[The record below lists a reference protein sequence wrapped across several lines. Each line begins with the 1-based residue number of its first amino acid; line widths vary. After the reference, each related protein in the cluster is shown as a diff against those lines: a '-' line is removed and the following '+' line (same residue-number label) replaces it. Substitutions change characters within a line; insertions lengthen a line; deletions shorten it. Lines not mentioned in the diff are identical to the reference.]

1 MIKND
6 NIILIKFSLKND
18 NEKIKM
24 VECIIQNRDG
34 QNSSHSLTHS
44 LTHTGHF
51 FRSVD
56 DARYA

>member
-34 QNSSHSLTHS
+34 QNSSHSLTHTS
-44 LTHTGHF
+44 HF
-51 FRSVD
+51 FRSVG